1 MEEEILPD
9 LSFVMNIKINYK
21 KLERLASLMCIPLE
35 LNIWKR
41 IIVIK
46 RINSCQVHEEQDNP
60 NNGKIIEFLFVFTTS
75 APSYNTDI

>member
-35 LNIWKR
+35 LNI
-41 IIVIK
+41 
-46 RINSCQVHEEQDNP
+46 
-60 NNGKIIEFLFVFTTS
+60 
-75 APSYNTDI
+75 